1 MKYPVFL
8 EPGNDDGLLLDA
20 CAVKGANF
28 TVSTKDE
35 LDNLNTLA
43 LIAGVTVYVTE
54 EQVTYRWDGSQ
65 WNEVTIT
72 DAYSKAEIDNKISNL
87 ENKIKESAATY
98 RGTFNTLDEL
108 KANEEAK
115 KADENDY
122 AFVKDSTTNNYSRY
136 IFSKGQW
143 TEEFTTNIFLSSEQW
158 DSVNS
163 GLNRTSFQY
172 WNISYTEKDGGDN

>member
-1 MKYPVFL
+1 MRYPVFL

-20 CAVKGANF
+20 SAAKGANF
-28 TVSTKDE
+28 TVLTKNE

-54 EQVTYRWDGSQ
+54 EQVTYRWNGTE
-65 WNEVTIT
+65 WNEVTAT
-72 DAYSKAEIDNKISNL
+72 DAYSKAEIDNKISKL

-108 KANEEAK
+108 KANENAN
-115 KADENDY
+115 ENDY
-122 AFVKDSTTNNYSRY
+122 AFVKDSTTNNYWKY
-136 IFSKGQW
+136 VFSEGKWEPQF
-143 TEEFTTNIFLSSEQW
+143 ETNLSLSSEQW
-158 DSVNS
+158 DSLNS